1 MHVIKALIFAG
12 AIAIAALI
20 PTVAPP
26 VASGQSATATATTVP
41 TATTAATATGPTATV
56 TGTPTV
62 TPTGMT
68 ATPIAETV
76 TPTATS
82 SAPTIL
88 FVSPAIIGG
97 PGPNTITV
105 SGTGFLPGSVV
116 LLNGQPVP
124 TTVSST
130 TALSAV
136 VPPGLVPGPYS
147 LSVTVPGFTPAVFF
161 PAPLNIQ
168 NPEGSLFVPVVVKRS
183 PEDSTALFLQ
193 NVSPGPSTV
202 AVQFYDQN
210 GFSDPAWTHNAPI
223 GPGESVVFDL
233 ASDPRIPVGFN
244 GSAVVQSPAPIT
256 GLVNRLLPG
265 GALLASGEVHAAQA
279 RISAGSFALGPAG
292 PETEET
298 VPVVFGG
305 YHGYFTTISVQNTN
319 PAPGMFTVTL
329 FPTGSPVSVAS
340 IPRQIAPFA
349 SARILLSR
357 ENGVPPDFVGTARVS
372 SSGGTLEVAAETIQV
387 DTGVLLSYSGFP
399 RGATQVT
406 APLLFKNYNGWL
418 AGAQVVNVSNAP
430 VTVNATIFQRDNPVP
445 FRMAPRPLAPNESFT
460 YYLPAIQELPDGFV
474 GSGVFQANGP
484 IAVVVQELNPERGT
498 GMAYG
503 GFANGTPNVSVPAVF
518 KDSNG
523 WDSGI
528 QVQNL
533 AASDTR
539 VNVTYHLPGSGPIA
553 GESALIAAGS
563 STTFYQP
570 DNPGLPPNSIGSA
583 TVSSQGGQPIVAI
596 VNEVNYDRAGDASMS
611 YEGINY

>member
-1 MHVIKALIFAG
+1 MHVMKALIFAG
-12 AIAIAALI
+12 AIAIATLI

-26 VASGQSATATATTVP
+26 VASGQSNTPTATATTLP
-41 TATTAATATGPTATV
+41 TATATGFTATV
-56 TGTPTV
+56 TATPTA
-62 TPTGMT
+62 TATGLT
-68 ATPIAETV
+68 ATPAAETA

-116 LLNGQPVP
+116 LLNGQALP
-124 TTVSST
+124 TSVSSN

-136 VPPGLVPGPYS
+136 VPQGLVPGPYS
-147 LSVTVPGFTPAVFF
+147 LTVTVPGFSPALIF
-161 PAPLNIQ
+161 PSPLNIQ
-168 NPEGSLFVPVVVKRS
+168 NPEGSLFVPVMVKRS

-202 AVQFYDQN
+202 TVVFYDQN

-233 ASDPRIPVGFN
+233 ATDQRIPPGFN

-256 GLVNRLLPG
+256 GVVNRLLPG
-265 GALLASGEVHAAQA
+265 GTLLASDEVHAAQA
-279 RISAGSFALGPAG
+279 RVSAGSFSLGPAG

-319 PAPGMFTVTL
+319 PAPGTFTVTL
-329 FPTGSPVSVAS
+329 FPTGSPAPIMS
-340 IPRQIAPFA
+340 IPRQILPFA
-349 SARILLSR
+349 SARIVLSP
-357 ENGVPPDFVGTARVS
+357 ENGVPTDFVGTARVA

-418 AGAQVVNVSNAP
+418 AGAQVVNVSPGP

-503 GFANGTPNVSVPAVF
+503 GFANGTPNVSVPVVF

-539 VNVTYHLPGSGPIA
+539 VNVTYHVPGSGPI
-553 GESALIAAGS
+553 GIEGALVAAGS

-570 DNPGLPPNSIGSA
+570 DNPGLPPNSVGSA
-583 TVSSQGGQPIVAI
+583 LVNSQGGQPIVAI
-596 VNEVNYDRAGDASMS
+596 VNEVNYTRSGDASMS

>member
-1 MHVIKALIFAG
+1 MSVIKVLVVALLVSLAVV
-12 AIAIAALI
+12 I

-26 VASGQSATATATTVP
+26 VVSGQNPTPTATIVPADTATLGATATP
-41 TATTAATATGPTATV
+41 TPSGL
-56 TGTPTV
+56 
-62 TPTGMT
+62 T
-68 ATPIAETV
+68 ATPTPGTA

-82 SAPTIL
+82 GAPTIL

-116 LLNGQPVP
+116 LLNGQPLQTSV
-124 TTVSST
+124 TSS

-136 VPPGLVPGPYS
+136 VPNGLVPGPYAVT
-147 LSVTVPGFTPAVFF
+147 VTVPGFSPAIAF
-161 PAPLNIQ
+161 PGPLNIQ
-168 NPEGSLFVPVVVKRS
+168 SPEGSLFVPVAVRRS
-183 PEDSTALFLQ
+183 PEDSTAIFLQ
-193 NVSPGPSTV
+193 NVSPAPSTV
-202 AVQFYDQN
+202 SVQFYDQN
-210 GFSDPAWTHNAPI
+210 GLTDPSWTYNAPV
-223 GPGESVVFDL
+223 GPGESVVVDL
-233 ASDPRIPVGFN
+233 GDPSSRVPFGFN
-244 GSAVVQSPAPIT
+244 GSAVVHSPNPIT
-256 GLVNRLLPG
+256 GVVNRVMPG
-265 GALLASGEVHAAQA
+265 GAILSSGELLAAQA
-279 RISAGSFALGPAG
+279 RVSAGSFSLGPAG

-319 PAPGMFTVTL
+319 PAPGNFTVTL
-329 FPTGSPVSVAS
+329 FPTGSPVPIAT
-340 IPRQIAPFA
+340 IPRTIAPFTA
-349 SARILLSR
+349 ARIILSP
-357 ENGVPPDFVGTARVS
+357 ENGVPPDFVGTARVA

-399 RGATQVT
+399 RGANQVT

-430 VTVNATIFQRDNPVP
+430 VTVNATIYQTDNPIP

-484 IAVVVQELNPERGT
+484 IAVVVQELNPGRGT

-503 GFANGTPNVSVPAVF
+503 GFANGTPNISVPVVF
-518 KDSNG
+518 KGSNG

-533 AASDTR
+533 AATDTR

-553 GESALIAAGS
+553 GEGALIAAGS

-570 DNPGLPPNSIGSA
+570 DNAGIPPNSIGA
-583 TVSSQGGQPIVAI
+583 ALVTSQGGQPIVGI
-596 VNEVNYDRAGDASMS
+596 VNEVNYTRNGDGSMS